1 MRAGIAAIL
10 PLAAACAA
18 FPGCAPERTTVIPEP
33 SDEPLYGGTLNVG
46 TVYITLSAL
55 SWDPVDWTWK
65 SNHDYGLIRE
75 QLFAADLAQSIHR
88 GGTQRFIAEAHIP
101 YEALR
106 GELAERWE
114 WEDDSTLV
122 VYLRRGIRFTA
133 KPGVMAARELDAH
146 DVVYSFHLVNDSPK
160 KAQSDYWDY
169 LEGVE
174 ARDDHT
180 VVFRFKEFNAEWPY
194 RYGYGYHSFIVPR
207 GNRRL
212 WTAKTGAP
220 SSAPA
225 RSNWPTTSKA
235 TRIPTRATRTTGI
248 ARDSAARSTSSPS
261 WTR

>member
-1 MRAGIAAIL
+1 MHTRELMAVIC
-10 PLAAACAA
+10 AAAALSACT
-18 FPGCAPERTTVIPEP
+18 PERSATVPEP
-33 SDEPLYGGTLNVG
+33 SAEPQYGGSLNIG

-75 QLFAADLAQSIHR
+75 QLFAADLDLSVHK

-106 GELAERWE
+106 GELAEHWE

-122 VYLRRGIRFTA
+122 VHLRRGIMFMDR
-133 KPGVMAARELDAH
+133 PGVMAARELDAH

-169 LEGVE
+169 LDAVE

-180 VVFRFKEFNAEWPY
+180 VVFRFNEFNAEWPY
-194 RYGYGYHSFIVPR
+194 RFGYGYHSFIVPR
-207 GNRRL
+207 EIDTVDRKDWRTVVG
-212 WTAKTGAP
+212 TG
-220 SSAPA
+220 
-225 RSNWPTTSKA
+225 RSN
-235 TRIPTRATRTTGI
+235 
-248 ARDSAARSTSSPS
+248 
-261 WTR
+261 